1 MMTEVTEVVIET
13 KCPRCFGQLRK
24 TMQFE
29 AQLNRSIPIVS
40 CITCGNEVHVADVY
54 EMAKSLLSQGTNSK
68 RLERYEEVKRLTG
81 LCMEEIKKLD
91 YRKGQRR

>member
-1 MMTEVTEVVIET
+1 MTEVTEVVIET

-91 YRKGQRR
+91 YRRGQRR

>member
-1 MMTEVTEVVIET
+1 MTEVTEVVIET

-40 CITCGNEVHVADVY
+40 CITSGNEVHVADVY
-54 EMAKSLLSQGTNSK
+54 EMAKSLLIMMRCSFVLLIGMIVMIHVMV
-68 RLERYEEVKRLTG
+68 RL
-81 LCMEEIKKLD
+81 
-91 YRKGQRR
+91 

>member
-91 YRKGQRR
+91 CRRGQRR

>member
-91 YRKGQRR
+91 YRRGQRR

>member
-1 MMTEVTEVVIET
+1 MTEVTEVLVET

-29 AQLNRSIPIVS
+29 PQLNRSIPIVS

-54 EMAKSLLSQGTNSK
+54 EMAKSLLSQGSNSK
-68 RLERYEEVKRLTG
+68 RHDRYEEVKRLTN
-81 LCMEEIKKLD
+81 LSIEEIKKLD
-91 YRKGQRR
+91 YRRWQRR